1 MKKMDNRDLT
11 RTMWAFVELLAD
23 AKEHEEILEDDEEE
37 VSREARNLVSQ
48 VEASLAEMDEK
59 DAETMRSRIFSGEV
73 FKGLCYGDEL
83 KLADDEQKACD
94 SFLAEFEKV
103 SEA

>member
-11 RTMWAFVELLAD
+11 RTMWAFVELLKD
-23 AKEHEEILEDDEEE
+23 ANEHEEILEDDEEE
-37 VSREARNLVSQ
+37 VSREARNIVSQ

-59 DAETMRSRIFSGEV
+59 DADTMRSRIFSGEV
-73 FKGLCYGDEL
+73 FKGLYYGDEL

-94 SFLAEFEKV
+94 SFLEEFGKVAED
-103 SEA
+103 